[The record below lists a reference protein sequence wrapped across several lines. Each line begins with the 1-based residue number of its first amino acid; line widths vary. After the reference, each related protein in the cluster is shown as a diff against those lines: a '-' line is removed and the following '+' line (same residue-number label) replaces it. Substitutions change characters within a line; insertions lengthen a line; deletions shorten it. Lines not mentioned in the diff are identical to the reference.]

1 MMFFKYAFVKS
12 IFLIVFNTLFFVLK
26 GTENTD
32 GVWIAYSLINIA
44 YVILLLST

>member
-1 MMFFKYAFVKS
+1 MHGD
-12 IFLIVFNTLFFVLK
+12 LGVFNTLFFVLK

-44 YVILLLST
+44 YVILLLSTWNLSFQL